1 MMEEAGET
9 FLLKG
14 QGHWSILAGLE
25 DYPLSIRNNIGWKGH
40 TVGGNTCQIQE
51 NGVGFF
57 WRFLRKGYKSHRL
70 SKLPCVLPQTA
81 QQTFKQRVKILSMKI
96 VKSINAIIFPKG
108 S

>member
-14 QGHWSILAGLE
+14 QGHWSILAGLV

-40 TVGGNTCQIQE
+40 TVGGNTCQIQIQIF
-51 NGVGFF
+51 GFF
-57 WRFLRKGYKSHRL
+57 LTKGYNSHRL
-70 SKLPCVLPQTA
+70 SKLPFVLPQTA

>member
-1 MMEEAGET
+1 MMEGAGET

-14 QGHWSILAGLE
+14 QGHWSILAGLV

-40 TVGGNTCQIQE
+40 TVGGNTLNIKKS
-51 NGVGFF
+51 GFF

-70 SKLPCVLPQTA
+70 SKLPFVLPQTA